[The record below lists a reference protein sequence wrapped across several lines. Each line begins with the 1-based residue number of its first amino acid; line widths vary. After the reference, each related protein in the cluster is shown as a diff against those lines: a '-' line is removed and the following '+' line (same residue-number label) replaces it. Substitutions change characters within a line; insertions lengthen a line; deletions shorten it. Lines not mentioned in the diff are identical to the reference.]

1 MVTKAVIKELYKK
14 FKEPPEDVG
23 ILNLS
28 YFMEL
33 LKEHHPMRIDGGEI
47 VVENVDEYSP
57 FRRML
62 IKRLTGVMEFNKY
75 VAFVMQEH
83 ILFFEK
89 RGKGILLH
97 LIPTKKKSCIKKIFN
112 CFGIKKD

>member
-97 LIPTKKKSCIKKIFN
+97 LIPTKKKSRINEFFN
-112 CFGIKKD
+112 CFGKKKD

>member
-1 MVTKAVIKELYKK
+1 MVTKSVIKELYKK
-14 FKEPPEDVG
+14 FNEPPDDISV
-23 ILNLS
+23 LNLS
-28 YFMEL
+28 YFIEL
-33 LKEHHPMRIDGGEI
+33 LKEYHLMKIVGDEI

-97 LIPTKKKSCIKKIFN
+97 LIPMRKKSRIKKIFN
-112 CFGIKKD
+112 CFGKKKS